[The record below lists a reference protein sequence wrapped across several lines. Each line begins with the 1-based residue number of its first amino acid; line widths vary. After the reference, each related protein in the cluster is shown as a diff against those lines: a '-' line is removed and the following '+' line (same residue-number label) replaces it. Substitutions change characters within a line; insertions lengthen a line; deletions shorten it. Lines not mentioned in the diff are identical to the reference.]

1 MSMTK
6 EISSRLSITFF
17 IHMIVSG
24 ILGAALW
31 LIPGRTLSL
40 LGWVEEMVLLPESEL
55 SVPGYTFV
63 DPLIT
68 RLMGAALL
76 ALAFSS
82 FQGWR
87 SKSWSQV
94 RLVVELET
102 AFTFFGVVAFIAVLA
117 LGGRNIPPA
126 FWALFGMM
134 AAFMIAWGIALLRRE

>member
-1 MSMTK
+1 MTK
-6 EISSRLSITFF
+6 EVSSRLSYTFF

-24 ILGAALW
+24 VLGAALW

-82 FQGWR
+82 YQGWR

-102 AFTFFGVVAFIAVLA
+102 AFTFLGVVAFIAVLS

-126 FWALFGMM
+126 FWALFVIM
-134 AAFMIAWGIALLRRE
+134 AAFTIAWGIALLRRE